1 MSISS
6 INYFLRNRLYRYV
19 YAFFKQIY
27 INRLLSKK
35 FDPMNQEI
43 HFGKYFDERV
53 IEYPW
58 ILKNI
63 SKSSSKILDAG
74 SVFNFKYLLDY
85 LDLEKTDLF
94 ISTLAPEKKSYTE
107 KSISYI
113 YEDMREIC
121 YRDNYFDCIFCISTL
136 EHVGMDNT
144 LLYTD
149 DSSKKEAIKDSYI
162 EVITELRRV
171 LKPKGKLFLTM
182 PYGNNKNY
190 GWLQTFDESMVDNII
205 SEFSPSSLKKDY
217 FKYTHNLGGWQKY
230 QSLDSS
236 NIDYFDFNDF
246 NRDFSSD
253 RAIAAEGLIVLELTK

>member
-107 KSISYI
+107 KKNSYF
-113 YEDMREIC
+113 R
-121 YRDNYFDCIFCISTL
+121 FD
-136 EHVGMDNT
+136 
-144 LLYTD
+144 
-149 DSSKKEAIKDSYI
+149 K
-162 EVITELRRV
+162 
-171 LKPKGKLFLTM
+171 
-182 PYGNNKNY
+182 
-190 GWLQTFDESMVDNII
+190 
-205 SEFSPSSLKKDY
+205 
-217 FKYTHNLGGWQKY
+217 
-230 QSLDSS
+230 
-236 NIDYFDFNDF
+236 F
-246 NRDFSSD
+246 NR
-253 RAIAAEGLIVLELTK
+253 